1 MEEVRMIAMRSYSEL
16 QKLKTFE
23 ERFEYLKLNDK
34 NVGDETFGGRRHLN
48 QDFYRSQAWK
58 KVRDEVIARDEG
70 RDLGIVG
77 EEIPDGVRII
87 VHHMN
92 PVTEEDLKLFRPCT
106 LDLENLI
113 TTRKSTHDSIHYGE
127 FENLNRYEERKPGDT
142 RLW

>member
-1 MEEVRMIAMRSYSEL
+1 MTGMRSYSEL

-34 NVGDETFGGRRHLN
+34 NVGDETFGGRRPLN
-48 QDFYRSQAWK
+48 QEFYSSKAWK
-58 KVRDEVIARDEG
+58 KVRDEVIVRDEG

-92 PVTEEDLKLFRPCT
+92 PVTEEDLRLFRACT
-106 LDLENLI
+106 LDPENLI

-127 FENLNRYEERKPGDT
+127 LENLNRYEERKPGDT